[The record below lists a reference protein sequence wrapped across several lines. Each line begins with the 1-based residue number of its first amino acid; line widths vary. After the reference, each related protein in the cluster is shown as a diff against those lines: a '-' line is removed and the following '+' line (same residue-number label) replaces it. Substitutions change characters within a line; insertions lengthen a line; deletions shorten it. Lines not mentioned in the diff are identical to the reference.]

1 MKLAPQLFRQIADPN
16 LSPSERARLRC
27 QFAKQLEEA
36 GNYETAREVMGELW
50 QGIGHRP
57 VLKRLDQ
64 WTAAEVTLRAG
75 VLTGLIGN
83 CKPVDGAQE
92 AAKNLI
98 SDSITRFEELQ
109 DTLKVA
115 EAQMEL
121 GCCYL
126 HGGAFSEARVWLR
139 EALRRLIDRPGDLKA
154 VTLLR
159 SAAVEK
165 LTHHLSGAL
174 RLLIEA
180 VPLFEESEN
189 HTLKGRFHNEYAQ
202 VLRKLGAAER
212 WDDYIDRAL
221 IEYAAAS
228 YHFEQAGHTRYQAYV
243 ENNLGFLFGTIGKFA
258 EAHEHLDRAQ
268 ALFTSMKDKAHIA
281 QVDDTRARVL
291 LAQGCVREAEKLARS
306 AVQAL
311 EGGDQQFLFAEALTT
326 HGIMLA
332 RLGHHRHA
340 HLSLQS
346 AVEVAQ
352 NAGDP
357 ETAGGA
363 ALTIIEELGERL
375 RADDLTV
382 IYERAADL
390 LAGSRDPGTLLRL
403 SECARRVF
411 FLTGASA
418 APPTW
423 KGFSLAKVVRRYEKS
438 LIERALRDAGGVLT
452 RAARLLGYQN
462 HNSLNKKLRH
472 KYPELLGQRTPAKE
486 RKQSLMFIN
495 EGDKETRT
503 LTILHVEDDKVIAT
517 TVKEMLEMEGWTVEM
532 CGEADAALK
541 ILEGSAHYEIL
552 IFDNKLPGMDGVEL
566 IRRARRIPHRR
577 QTPII
582 MLSAGDIQAEAHQ
595 AGANT
600 FLRKPDDM
608 TVIAETIARLRARRS
623 RQRGK

>member
-50 QGIGHRP
+50 QGVGHRP
-57 VLKRLDQ
+57 VLKRLDR
-64 WTAAEVTLRAG
+64 WTAAEVVLRAG

-83 CKPVDGAQE
+83 CKQVEGAQE

-139 EALRRLIDRPGDLKA
+139 EALSRLIDRPGDLKA

-165 LTHHLSGAL
+165 LTHHLSSAL

-202 VLRKLGAAER
+202 VLRKLGAAEC

-221 IEYAAAS
+221 IEYTAAS

-268 ALFTSMKDKAHIA
+268 ALFTSMKDNAHIA

-291 LAQGCVREAEKLARS
+291 LAQGRIVEAEKLARS

-332 RLGHHRHA
+332 RLGHHRRA

-346 AVEVAQ
+346 ALEVAQ

-375 RADDLTV
+375 RADELII

-390 LAGSRDPGTLLRL
+390 LASSRDPATLLRL

-423 KGFSLAKVVRRYEKS
+423 KGFSLSKVVRRYEKS

-472 KYPELLGQRTPAKE
+472 KYPELLRQRTPAKE

-503 LTILHVEDDKVIAT
+503 LTILHVEDDEVIAS
-517 TVKEMLEMEGWTVEM
+517 TVRELLELEGWNVEM

-541 ILEGSAHYEIL
+541 ILESSAHYEIL
-552 IFDNKLPGMDGVEL
+552 IFDNKLPGLDGVEL
-566 IRRARRIPHRR
+566 IRRVRRIPHRR

-582 MLSAGDIQAEAHQ
+582 MLSASDIQAEARL

-623 RQRGK
+623 KQRGK

>member
-375 RADDLTV
+375 RADDLIV